1 MGFFK
6 DMAAI
11 SKVGKELRKDYD
23 PVTQMAQ
30 GQAMMEQTNAML
42 LGMTARA
49 NSTASLNGTPA
60 DASIVAVRQSGQY
73 INMQPVLAIELLVP
87 TAAGFPVPVTINEV
101 VSQLHLSRM
110 QPGSSLAVKVGA
122 TPQDVV
128 IDWYRFGS
136 PQAS

>member
-6 DMAAI
+6 DMAEI
-11 SKVGKELRKDYD
+11 KKVGKELRKDYD
-23 PVTQMAQ
+23 PVAQMRQ

-49 NSTASLNGTPA
+49 NSTAALNGTPA
-60 DASIVAVRQSGQY
+60 DASIVGVRQTGQY
-73 INMQPVLAIELLVP
+73 INMQPVLAIDLLVP
-87 TAAGFPVPVTINEV
+87 TASGVPAPVTINEV
-101 VSQLHLSRM
+101 VSQLHLARM
-110 QPGSSLAVKVGA
+110 QPGSSLAVKVGS